1 MGKEKKENNFSG
13 SSFFCLVIF
22 VGLSL
27 FSFTACKTTR
37 NLSVP
42 SAVVPAK
49 VNENNA
55 LLSTIQEQ
63 TLQFET
69 LSARMSVNLN
79 FPENEMSSRVD
90 LKMVKDSAFQLSVQP
105 LLGIEVFR
113 MELSKDS
120 VKVIDRLNKRYVA
133 DNYTNLRG
141 QTTVDF
147 NFYNL
152 QALFTN
158 HLFVPGQKVLSEKQY
173 NRFKVNMGTSE
184 SEIRIKD
191 TMDLLYLFMAGN
203 DGKLLSAQISAPED
217 KYILSWKYSDF
228 SLNAGKL
235 FPMQMAVDLT
245 ANGITKGSVEMH
257 INKMQI
263 NIPLTMEFVIS
274 AKYQRIS
281 LAQIIK
287 SLSQKQ

>member
-1 MGKEKKENNFSG
+1 MGKEKKENRFINGRFS
-13 SSFFCLVIF
+13 CLFLF

-27 FSFTACKTTR
+27 LVFTACKTTSKV
-37 NLSVP
+37 SVP
-42 SAVVPAK
+42 TAATPVSA
-49 VNENNA
+49 NMNNT
-55 LLSTIQEQ
+55 LLNSIQQ
-63 TLQFET
+63 QSLQFET
-69 LSARMSVNLN
+69 LSARMSVDLN
-79 FPENEMSSRVD
+79 FPGNEMSSRVD

-120 VKVIDRLNKRYVA
+120 VKAIDRLNKRYVA
-133 DNYTNLRG
+133 DNYANLKG

-158 HLFVPGQKVLSEKQY
+158 HLFIPGQKTLTTKQY
-173 NRFKVNMGTSE
+173 NRFKVDAGATEN
-184 SEIRIKD
+184 EIRIKD
-191 TMDLLYLFMAGN
+191 AMELLYLFMAGG
-203 DGKLLSAQISAPED
+203 DGKLLSTQISAPEN

-228 SLNAGKL
+228 RLNTGRM
-235 FPMQMAVDLT
+235 FPMQMNASLT
-245 ANGITKGSVEMH
+245 ANGVSKGSVEMH
-257 INKMQI
+257 FNKIQV
-263 NIPLTMEFVIS
+263 NTPLTMEFLIP
-274 AKYQRIS
+274 AKYQRIT

>member
-1 MGKEKKENNFSG
+1 MGKEKKGNNFSK
-13 SSFFCLVIF
+13 SSFFSLVIF
-22 VGLSL
+22 VELSL

-37 NLSVP
+37 NLSAPSVAVP
-42 SAVVPAK
+42 TK
-49 VNENNA
+49 VNEDNI

-79 FPENEMSSRVD
+79 FTENEMSSRVD

-120 VKVIDRLNKRYVA
+120 IKVIDRLNKRYVA
-133 DNYTNLRG
+133 DNYINLKG

-158 HLFVPGQKVLSEKQY
+158 HLFIPGQKALTEKQY

-184 SEIRIKD
+184 NEIRIKD
-191 TMDLLYLFMAGN
+191 AMDLLYLFMAGS
-203 DGKLLSAQISAPED
+203 DGKLLSAQISAPEN

-235 FPMQMAVDLT
+235 FPMQMEVDLT
-245 ANGITKGSVEMH
+245 ANGIAKGSVEMH
-257 INKMQI
+257 INKMQV
-263 NIPLTMEFVIS
+263 NIPLTMEFVIP